1 MTGANL
7 VFLEISSNADASGGD
22 DDWQGIAFIQHPLFA
37 IRHLLPK
44 LPNLVSSY
52 WKEKTML
59 DLSIIV
65 PCWENSTDLE
75 TTLASLLRHRPA
87 NAEIIVAHEDCY
99 DDPYSLSDEIR
110 FLNVREGG
118 SELLNDAWQIS
129 TGEIVHFLGCG
140 FEVDDHWAEYALSH
154 FDDVDVGAV
163 GGMATNRN
171 ETQIVSAGIDYT
183 TGGARRLLGAG
194 VKLSEKRIAK
204 LNPIGADLAAAFYR
218 RELLE
223 AIGGFDASIGPAL
236 ADVDMALM
244 LDELEFD
251 QLVEPNCRVFAAT
264 PPRVRGSYAAGS
276 GAERI
281 YRSLG
286 EPKLS
291 YRNLVAHPARIAW
304 DFCGDLKN
312 GGAFPRLLG
321 RFTANFARNTGLKRQ
336 QRVDQARRELQS
348 YEEANVLSMPTRES
362 QAELRRA
369 A

>member
-1 MTGANL
+1 MIVVNAL
-7 VFLEISSNADASGGD
+7 FHEISSNTDAWGGD
-22 DDWQGIAFIQHPLFA
+22 DVVQGVSFNWEPSFA
-37 IRHLLPK
+37 TPHLLPN

-65 PCWENSTDLE
+65 PCWETSTDLE
-75 TTLASLLRHRPA
+75 TTLASLLRNRPR
-87 NAEIIVAHEDCY
+87 NSEIIVAHEDCY

-140 FEVDDHWAEYALSH
+140 LEVDSHWTLPALVH
-154 FDDVDVGAV
+154 FDDDNVGAV
-163 GGMATNRN
+163 GGMATDLS
-171 ETQIVSAGIDYT
+171 ETQVVSAGIDYT
-183 TGGARRLLGAG
+183 TGGARRCLGAG
-194 VKLSEKRIAK
+194 VKLSEKQIAK
-204 LNPIGADLAAAFYR
+204 LHPMGADLATAFYR
-218 RELLE
+218 RYLLE
-223 AIGGFDASIGPAL
+223 AIGGFDVSIGPAL
-236 ADVDMALM
+236 ADVDLALI
-244 LDELEFD
+244 LDDLEFD

-264 PPRVRGSYAAGS
+264 PSSQRGSYAAGS

-281 YRSLG
+281 YRGLG
-286 EPKLS
+286 KPKIS

-312 GGAFPRLLG
+312 GGAVSRLFG
-321 RFTANFARNTGLKRQ
+321 RLTANFARNTAYKRQ
-336 QRVDQARRELQS
+336 QRVDQARHELAS
-348 YEEANVLSMPTRES
+348 YEDTQVLTMPTRES
-362 QAELRRA
+362 QPQIRRA